1 MLPAP
6 QIIHNPNDSL
16 SLPDVLLRRIL
27 HRLRHG
33 LPCVPAP
40 PPVDVDR
47 PRQPPRQAEGAGE
60 EEELALGDGGAPP
73 EGGPQLEEA
82 EDVEGVL
89 VVHHHHEG
97 GRGGRK
103 VVRGARQLPPEA

>member
-1 MLPAP
+1 MIPNL
-6 QIIHNPNDSL
+6 NDSL
-16 SLPDVLLRRIL
+16 SLPDVLPGGFL

-33 LPCVPAP
+33 LPRVPAP

-47 PRQPPRQAEGAGE
+47 ARQPPSQAEGAGE
-60 EEELALGDGGAPP
+60 EEELPLGDGGATP

-103 VVRGARQLPPEA
+103 VVRGAGQLPPEA

>member
-1 MLPAP
+1 MIP
-6 QIIHNPNDSL
+6 NPSDSL
-16 SLPDVLLRRIL
+16 SLPDVLPGCFL
-27 HRLRHG
+27 HRLGHG
-33 LPCVPAP
+33 LPRVPAP

-47 PRQPPRQAEGAGE
+47 ARQPPSQAEGAGE
-60 EEELALGDGGAPP
+60 EQELPLGDGGAPP

-82 EDVEGVL
+82 EDVDRVL